1 MKIPTG
7 GLPGPLVLSA
17 IGLCV
22 LGVIGLIANDPLLE
36 GVSIGALVMLFI
48 TRVF

>member
-7 GLPGPLVLSA
+7 GLPGPLVWSA

-22 LGVIGLIANDPLLE
+22 LGVIGFIANDQLLA
-36 GVSIGALVMLFI
+36 GVSIGALVMLVI
-48 TRVF
+48 LRVR